1 MADTVVSEVLWGQ
14 TPAQDPER
22 SLPSGMRRCRRLV
35 VATVLLPEFLLAAS
49 GLLQRLGSAGVQTDV
64 LVAAASDERAD
75 LAAGAAMERL
85 RVPGLARHR
94 LALPVPINAERA
106 DDLLAALSELVGFDP
121 EPGVYCMAPAADGE
135 DPPGQAV
142 AVVAE
147 AARRIRKV
155 YGLPLVRYTMTPN
168 PDSTQIELASE
179 EWARKCEALA
189 ACATE
194 VAPMNG
200 YREYFGL

>member
-1 MADTVVSEVLWGQ
+1 MADMVASEVIWGQ
-14 TPAQDPER
+14 VPARDPER
-22 SLPSGMRRCRRLV
+22 ALPSDMERCRRM
-35 VATVLLPEFLLAAS
+35 VAVTVRLPEFLLAAS
-49 GLLQRLGSAGVQTDV
+49 GLLQRLGAAGVQTDV
-64 LVAAASDERAD
+64 LVAAATDERAD
-75 LAAGAAMERL
+75 LAAGAAMDRL

-94 LALPVPINAERA
+94 LALPVPIGPERA

-135 DPPGQAV
+135 TPPAQEI

-155 YGLPLVRYTMTPN
+155 YGLPLVRYTTTPKAG
-168 PDSTQIELASE
+168 STQIELATD

-194 VAPMNG
+194 VAPLSG
-200 YREYFGL
+200 YREYFGV